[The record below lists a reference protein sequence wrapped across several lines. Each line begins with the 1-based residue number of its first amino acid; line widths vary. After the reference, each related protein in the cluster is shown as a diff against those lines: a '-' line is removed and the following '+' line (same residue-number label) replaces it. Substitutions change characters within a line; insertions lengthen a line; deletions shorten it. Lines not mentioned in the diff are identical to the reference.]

1 MPLSVSSPLALL
13 TGGAGYIGSHTALAL
28 LEAGW
33 RVLIV
38 DDLSTGTLARVPPAA
53 EFIEA
58 DCADPLIERLI
69 PDRKVDV
76 AIHFAARIKVND
88 SVRDPIGYYE
98 ANSLKALEFFKLA
111 ARSGLRGLVFSST
124 AAVYGSASSGP
135 VTEDCPVAPESPY
148 GRSKLMSEWMLSDIA
163 AASTLRHV
171 TLRYFNVAGADPL
184 GRSGPSPDAE
194 HLIKLACDAACV
206 RDFIHVCDL
215 ASAHVAAARHL
226 LEGGDSLT
234 LNCGYGR
241 GYSVRQVVERTLA
254 LTDRPFPVR
263 EGPRRAG
270 DPPSQGFCAQ
280 GWAGCRDSMISIRS
294 SPPGSP
300 MRGARWR
307 VPDACQPAG
316 LGHHSGLERSHHLGR
331 DPGERLRA
339 DRARHRDSRD
349 R

>member
-135 VTEDCPVAPESPY
+135 VAEDCPVAPESPY

-163 AASTLRHV
+163 AVSTLRHV

-194 HLIKLACDAACV
+194 HLIKLACDAAVGLRDGLIIHGTDYPTPDGTCV

-226 LEGGDSLT
+226 LEGGESLT

-270 DPPSQGFCAQ
+270 DPPSIVA
-280 GWAGCRDSMISIRS
+280 D
-294 SPPGSP
+294 
-300 MRGARWR
+300 
-307 VPDACQPAG
+307 AG
-316 LGHHSGLERSHHLGR
+316 LLRTRLGWVPRFEALDSIITSGIAYARGEVAHS
-331 DPGERLRA
+331 
-339 DRARHRDSRD
+339 
-349 R
+349 